1 MAVVEQIEAKEKQGG
16 RLYNAFGAGISTE
29 QLLDELVGRFDDD
42 EVSLS
47 SSQVFADS
55 GD

>member
-42 EVSLS
+42 DLS
-47 SSQVFADS
+47 AFPHVFADS
-55 GD
+55 GE